1 MVTGQGDFAA
11 HTAFAE
17 TIADDIWARRHQV
30 LNDYLSVEDAAA
42 IAATYQ
48 SSHGPLIIADYADNP
63 GAGGYGDSTDL
74 LRALLDARAENA
86 CFGPMVDG
94 EGRDLLRRQQ
104 LTGIVTRESATFAWI
119 RRVHR
124 RNAAGK
130 TRLDGG
136 LLKRCHFGL

>member
-1 MVTGQGDFAA
+1 MNTSF
-11 HTAFAE
+11 
-17 TIADDIWARRHQV
+17 
-30 LNDYLSVEDAAA
+30 
-42 IAATYQ
+42 
-48 SSHGPLIIADYADNP
+48 
-63 GAGGYGDSTDL
+63 
-74 LRALLDARAENA
+74 
-86 CFGPMVDG
+86 FG
-94 EGRDLLRRQQ
+94 GRDLLRRQQ